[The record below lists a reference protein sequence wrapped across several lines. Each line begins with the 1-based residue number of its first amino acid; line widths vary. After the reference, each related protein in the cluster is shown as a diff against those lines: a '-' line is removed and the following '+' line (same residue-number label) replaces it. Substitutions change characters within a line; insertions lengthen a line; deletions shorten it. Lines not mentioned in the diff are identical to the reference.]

1 VDVTIRGRIFALTYD
16 RLMAKT
22 EDAGLAAHRAGPLTG
37 ATGRVL
43 ERTDLPGA
51 PPFARP
57 LAVGSAVA

>member
-1 VDVTIRGRIFALTYD
+1 MTIRGRIFARTYD

-22 EDAGLAAHRAGPLTG
+22 EDAGLAAHRAGLLTG

-43 ERTDLPGA
+43 ERTELSGA

>member
-1 VDVTIRGRIFALTYD
+1 MTIRGRIFARTYD

-43 ERTDLPGA
+43 ERRTDLPGA